1 MTETP
6 AIMPDG
12 VRGGGGPRANDALT
26 GTRVSFLKR
35 PQQRSAPIPLALTPK

>member
-12 VRGGGGPRANDALT
+12 VRGDGGPRVNDALT
-26 GTRVSFLKR
+26 GTRVSFLR
-35 PQQRSAPIPLALTPK
+35 RSQQRSAPIPLTLTPK